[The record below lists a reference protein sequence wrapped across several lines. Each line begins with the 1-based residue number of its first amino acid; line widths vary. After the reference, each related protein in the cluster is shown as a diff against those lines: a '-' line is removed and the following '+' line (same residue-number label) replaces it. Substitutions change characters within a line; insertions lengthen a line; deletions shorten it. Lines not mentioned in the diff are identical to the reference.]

1 MRTDFV
7 NRNTENNHHA
17 YNRKTE
23 SRTVKMLKKRVQ
35 NRPSNTRGMEE
46 TLKIVKLNTRYEKM
60 AG

>member
-23 SRTVKMLKKRVQ
+23 SRTVKME
-35 NRPSNTRGMEE
+35 G
-46 TLKIVKLNTRYEKM
+46 TLAIVRLNTRYEKM

>member
-7 NRNTENNHHA
+7 NRNTKNNHHA

-23 SRTVKMLKKRVQ
+23 SRTVKLLEKRVQ
-35 NRPSNTRGMEE
+35 NRPSNTRRMEG
-46 TLKIVKLNTRYEKM
+46 TLAIVRLNTRYEKM